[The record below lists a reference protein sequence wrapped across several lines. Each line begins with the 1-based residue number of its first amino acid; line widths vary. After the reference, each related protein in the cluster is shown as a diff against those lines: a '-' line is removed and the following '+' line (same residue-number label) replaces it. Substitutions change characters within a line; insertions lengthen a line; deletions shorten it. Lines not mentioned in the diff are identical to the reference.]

1 MNFLVCTSAYRSAD
15 FFVTS
20 RKMSEENESVMMS
33 NEEMEKVN
41 GGVAKP
47 NKEGGTTISD
57 GKDQRPKFDLDMDD
71 VEKIRKQLGL

>member
-1 MNFLVCTSAYRSAD
+1 MESKTRRIPKLVYVFTYYSGRMFDWNNAQTVYSD
-15 FFVTS
+15 IV
-20 RKMSEENESVMMS
+20 
-33 NEEMEKVN
+33 KVN
-41 GGVAKP
+41 GGVAKT

>member
-1 MNFLVCTSAYRSAD
+1 MFDWNNAQTVYSD
-15 FFVTS
+15 IV
-20 RKMSEENESVMMS
+20 
-33 NEEMEKVN
+33 KVN
-41 GGVAKP
+41 GGVAKT